1 MEEFVPLIGC
11 AEQPG
16 FPCTSLAVEQAH
28 LKCLFALKLCPHGV
42 VSAWGQESG
51 QKVLSPSQV
60 P

>member
-1 MEEFVPLIGC
+1 MGC

-28 LKCLFALKLCPHGV
+28 LKSLFALKLCPHGV
-42 VSAWGQESG
+42 VSAWEQESG
-51 QKVLSPSQV
+51 PKVLSPSQV